1 MTAGMDVDRP
11 VAPYHHRF
19 EPKFSPLF
27 SLPAGQG
34 KNTTLYKIMID
45 LILMVVHRTCL
56 DTANTPQGA
65 HSPLSTK
72 TKTKSKK

>member
-11 VAPYHHRF
+11 VAPFHHRF

-27 SLPAGQG
+27 SLAVRARHA
-34 KNTTLYKIMID
+34 TLYKIMIN
-45 LILMVVHRTCL
+45 LIFMVHRTCL

-65 HSPLSTK
+65 HRPLSTK
-72 TKTKSKK
+72 TKTKSKNNA